1 MRYTIEG
8 FSQEYAMTLK
18 KTVTTDKGEK
28 TVKIDCTDLV
38 ILRWFT
44 DFYPNM
50 PKTIID
56 GRGYV
61 MVAHSKL
68 LEDLPMIDISKRAF
82 IDRMHKLVDFG
93 ILDYQLVKKG
103 GTFSFYT
110 FGENYIHLVD
120 DGRSNVQGVCVQK
133 CTGSTFKRDTGTRS
147 NVHGVYVQTCNK
159 NSSINDSSIKYSSI
173 DNNNI
178 VENDNAEE
186 YDIKVITEIVDYLNE
201 KAHKNY
207 KANSKTTKKHINA
220 RLNEG
225 YTLSDFKQVI
235 DNRCATW
242 LDTDMAQYLRP
253 ETLFGSKFEGY
264 LNAPAPKLRGGDG
277 RILSDETNGWEAA
290 FDWLSGGDKN
300 V

>member
-18 KTVTTDKGEK
+18 KTVATGKGEK

-50 PKTIID
+50 RKTIID
-56 GRGYV
+56 GREYV

-68 LEDLPMIDISKRAF
+68 LEDLPMIDISKEAF
-82 IDRMHKLVDFG
+82 IDRMKKLVEFG

-103 GTFSFYT
+103 GTFSFYA

-120 DGRSNVQGVCVQK
+120 DGRSNAQGVCVQTH
-133 CTGSTFKRDTGTRS
+133 TGYTFKRDTGIRS
-147 NVHGVYVQTCNK
+147 NAQGVCVQTYNK
-159 NSSINDSSIKYSSI
+159 NSSINNSSINDSSI
-173 DNNNI
+173 NNDI
-178 VENDNAEE
+178 VENTEKH
-186 YDIKVITEIVDYLNE
+186 DIKTITEIVDYLNE
-201 KAHKNY
+201 KAHTNY
-207 KANSKTTKKHINA
+207 RSNSKTTMRHINA
-220 RLNEG
+220 RLKEG

-242 LDTDMAQYLRP
+242 LGTDMEQYLRP
-253 ETLFGSKFEGY
+253 ETLFGSKFENY
-264 LNAPAPKLRGGDG
+264 LNARAPKLRGSDG

-290 FDWLSGGDKN
+290 FDWMSGGDKN

>member
-18 KTVTTDKGEK
+18 KTVATSKGEK

-56 GRGYV
+56 GREYV

-82 IDRMHKLVDFG
+82 IDRMQKLVNFG

-120 DGRSNVQGVCVQK
+120 DGRSNAQGVCVQK
-133 CTGSTFKRDTGTRS
+133 CTGSTFKCDTGTRS

-159 NSSINDSSIKYSSI
+159 NSSINDSSIKYSFI

-178 VENDNAEE
+178 VENDNAES
-186 YDIKVITEIVDYLNE
+186 YDMKVITEIVDYLNE

-207 KANSKTTKKHINA
+207 RSNNKETIKHINA
-220 RLNEG
+220 RLKEG

-242 LDTDMAQYLRP
+242 LSTDMEQYLRP
-253 ETLFGSKFEGY
+253 KTLFGSKLESY
-264 LNAPAPKLRGGDG
+264 LNASAPKRRGSDG
-277 RILSDETNGWEAA
+277 RLLGEKSNGWE
-290 FDWLSGGDKN
+290 FVFGDD
-300 V
+300 